1 MLGRSLDFGVTGDA
15 GCRNGIAAPRGSA
28 AIFETPHSAVFQYRT
43 EMGVR
48 GMSYDRIEPLPKA
61 RRRSWM
67 IVIPTAIV
75 AVVAVVW
82 SGLWFYAAARA
93 QTAMAGWLD
102 REARL
107 GRIYTCGSHSVG
119 GFPFRI
125 EVRCGDAG
133 AELRAL
139 QPPLAIRA
147 PGLLVAAQIYQPT
160 LLIGEFTGPLQIG
173 DAGAPPQMLVNWS
186 LAQASVRGQPRRP
199 ERISIVMDNPV
210 FDRTGT
216 PAERIA
222 SGKHAEFHAR
232 MVSGAPDDKPVIDIS
247 ANLVAVAAPALGPF
261 LAQPTD
267 ADIDINLTGLK
278 DLSPKPWPVR
288 FREIYESG
296 GFIDMRT
303 LRLRQ
308 AEWQAA
314 GAGRLKLTANGKLD
328 GTLRVTIAGLEKL
341 LQQLGV
347 DYLSRPSAGSEKV
360 GAALDALDRMVPGL
374 GAIAR
379 EKAAPAIGAG
389 VAAMIGEPAELQGR
403 KAVTLPL
410 RFSDGEAFLGP
421 IRIGQSKPLF

>member
-1 MLGRSLDFGVTGDA
+1 
-15 GCRNGIAAPRGSA
+15 
-28 AIFETPHSAVFQYRT
+28 
-43 EMGVR
+43 
-48 GMSYDRIEPLPKA
+48 MSYDRIAPPP
-61 RRRSWM
+61 RRRSWL
-67 IVIPTAIV
+67 IFVPAAIV
-75 AVVAVVW
+75 AVLAVAW

-107 GRIYTCGSHSVG
+107 GRVYACGAHSVG

-125 EVRCGDAG
+125 EVRCDNAS

-139 QPPLAIRA
+139 QPPLSIKA
-147 PGLLVAAQIYQPT
+147 PGLLVAAQIWQPT

-173 DAGAPPQMLVNWS
+173 DAGGPPQMLVNWS
-186 LAQASVRGQPRRP
+186 LSQASVRGQPRRP

-210 FDRTGT
+210 FDRAGG
-216 PAERIA
+216 AGGRIA

-232 MVSGAPDDKPVIDIS
+232 MVSGTPANKPVVDLA
-247 ANLVAVAAPALGPF
+247 ANLVAVSAPALGPF

-278 DLSPKPWPVR
+278 DLSPKPWPAR
-288 FREIYESG
+288 FREVYENDG
-296 GFIDMRT
+296 YVDVRR
-303 LRLRQ
+303 LRARQ
-308 AEWQAA
+308 AEWLAI

-328 GTLRVTIAGLEKL
+328 GSLRVTIAGIEKL
-341 LQQLGV
+341 LQQLGI
-347 DYLSRPSAGSEKV
+347 DYLSRPGQGSDKV
-360 GAALDALDRMVPGL
+360 GAALEALDRMVPGL

-389 VAAMIGEPAELQGR
+389 VAAMLGEPAEIEGR

-410 RFSDGEAFLGP
+410 RFADGEAFLGP
-421 IRIGQSKPLF
+421 LRIGPTQPLF

>member
-1 MLGRSLDFGVTGDA
+1 
-15 GCRNGIAAPRGSA
+15 
-28 AIFETPHSAVFQYRT
+28 
-43 EMGVR
+43 
-48 GMSYDRIEPLPKA
+48 MSYDRMDPLPKA
-61 RRRSWM
+61 RRRSWL
-67 IVIPTAIV
+67 IVVPAAILLV
-75 AVVAVVW
+75 LAVGW

-107 GRIYTCGSHSVG
+107 GRVYTCGSHSVG

-125 EVRCGDAG
+125 EVRCDNAA

-139 QPPLAIRA
+139 QPPLAIKS
-147 PGLLVAAQIYQPT
+147 PGLVVAAQIWQPT
-160 LLIGEFTGPLQIG
+160 LLISEFAGPLQIG
-173 DAGAPPQMLVNWS
+173 DAGAQPQMLVNWS

-210 FDRTGT
+210 FERAGAS
-216 PAERIA
+216 AERIA
-222 SGKHAEFHAR
+222 AGKHAEFHAR
-232 MVSGAPDDKPVIDIS
+232 MVSGAPNDNPVVDLA
-247 ANLVAVAAPALGPF
+247 ANLVAVSAPALGPF

-267 ADIDINLTGLK
+267 GNADINLTGLK
-278 DLSPKPWPVR
+278 DFAPKPWPAR
-288 FREIYESG
+288 FREIQESNG
-296 GFIDMRT
+296 YIDVRAV
-303 LRLRQ
+303 RLRQ
-308 AEWQAA
+308 ADWLAV

-328 GTLRVTIAGLEKL
+328 GTLRVTIVGIDKL

-347 DYLSRPSAGSEKV
+347 DYLSRPGAGSEKV

-389 VAAMIGEPAELQGR
+389 VAAMLGEPAELEGR

-410 RFSDGEAFLGP
+410 RLADGEAFLGP
-421 IRIGQSKPLF
+421 LRIGQTQPLF